1 MQPARTLLGLSIA
14 CSLDALD
21 FPEEPGRFNPNE
33 LVVKSLTTNNWF
45 PQVDPVETPKEVA
58 AIHRDSDSERGA
70 AQSAAI
76 KSTKTPVAVCPQP
89 KKAIPGQQ
97 AKFTAANLSALM
109 LNSSA
114 PTLPDEPSK
123 DAMTKPSVVVVSVK
137 DVGPEAVVPAV
148 IMVKDV
154 MSIPIAR
161 AQLENRK
168 MLLDGVL
175 KKANKSCKP
184 RLEAL
189 AMLWYMEIFSS
200 YCCGTAF
207 AVRILNH

>member
-33 LVVKSLTTNNWF
+33 SVVKGLTTNNWL
-45 PQVDPVETPKEVA
+45 PRVDPVGTPKAVA
-58 AIHRDSDSERGA
+58 AIQRDSDNERGA
-70 AQSAAI
+70 TRSAAV

-97 AKFTAANLSALM
+97 AKRDLITRPATRRARFTAANLSALM
-109 LNSSA
+109 LKSSA
-114 PTLPDEPSK
+114 PTLPDKPSK
-123 DAMTKPSVVVVSVK
+123 DAMTEPSVVVVCVK
-137 DVGPEAVVPAV
+137 DVGPEAAVPAV

-161 AQLENRK
+161 AQLENRM

-189 AMLWYMEIFSS
+189 EMLW
-200 YCCGTAF
+200 
-207 AVRILNH
+207 

>member
-1 MQPARTLLGLSIA
+1 MYIRKQQWLVELDLFSSSPFA
-14 CSLDALD
+14 CSSS
-21 FPEEPGRFNPNE
+21 G
-33 LVVKSLTTNNWF
+33 
-45 PQVDPVETPKEVA
+45 
-58 AIHRDSDSERGA
+58 DSYDERGA
-70 AQSAAI
+70 VRSAAV

-89 KKAIPGQQ
+89 KKSIPGQQ
-97 AKFTAANLSALM
+97 AKRDLITRPATLRARFTAASLSALM
-109 LNSSA
+109 LKSSA
-114 PTLPDEPSK
+114 PTLPDKPSK
-123 DAMTKPSVVVVSVK
+123 DTMTKPSVVVVSVK
-137 DVGPEAVVPAV
+137 DVGLEAAVPAV

-189 AMLWYMEIFSS
+189 AMLWYM
-200 YCCGTAF
+200 
-207 AVRILNH
+207 